1 MQRYSARGGR
11 MKKLLSGEG
20 AALAAKIVTGFAV
33 AAIASTAAGAG
44 TEIAITG
51 SATPA
56 NWGQQV
62 KQTVATCKETL
73 RASGTRGIGQCV
85 SAFAKQHGKTESDG
99 AGDANDS
106 TNGKT
111 KVNHGKHLGQ
121 GKGNGHGNSQAGKGH
136 DTTSEVESGD

>member
-1 MQRYSARGGR
+1 
-11 MKKLLSGEG
+11 MKKLLSGAG

-33 AAIASTAAGAG
+33 AAIASTAAVAA
-44 TEIAITG
+44 TEIALTG
-51 SATPA
+51 SANPA

-85 SAFAKQHGKTESDG
+85 SAFANQHGKTESAGHSDG
-99 AGDANDS
+99 AGNAS
-106 TNGKT
+106 GNGKA
-111 KVNHGKHLGQ
+111 KGNKGKHLGQ
-121 GKGNGHGNSQAGKGH
+121 GNGHGNSQAGNKP